1 MHALVIGASGRTG
14 KLVVDELLQREH
26 HVTALV
32 RNPAVIEKRDG
43 LSIVKG
49 KLPHSTTS
57 KPQSNAYPLGT
68 PTNISDVRKVFQ
80 NHVPDVVI
88 VALSAPRASDSPFA
102 APISPPRLMTDC
114 NTNVVTVMKES
125 RVKKIVILQA
135 LGVGASWPNMSCI
148 LRLLMSKSNMS
159 YQYDDHNETDRA
171 VRTSGVTSVLVRP
184 ARLVDTD
191 VMATREWPHDGKGI
205 PLMATASRK
214 SVASFL
220 VDAAAENSW
229 DDSAPIISN

>member
-26 HVTALV
+26 HVTAFV

-43 LSIVKG
+43 LSIVK
-49 KLPHSTTS
+49 
-57 KPQSNAYPLGT
+57 GT